1 MRRTILSFFSI
12 LVFLSLK
19 SQTSLNGFIRSEEGE
34 GIANA
39 SVQIMNSLK
48 GTSTN
53 KKGYFELRNI
63 EFPIVLKISAIG
75 FIEHIDTL
83 IKENQE
89 INISLVKQVYVADE
103 FIVSATR
110 AEKSDPFTYT
120 NISADELTEM
130 NIGRDVPY
138 ILNQTNSL
146 VATSDAGAGIGYT
159 GLRIRGV
166 DQTNINVTINGIAL
180 NDAESQN
187 VFWVDIPDFTSSLS
201 SVQIQRGIGTST
213 NGAGA
218 FGATINL
225 QTEEMN
231 VVPFAEI
238 GLAGG
243 SFNTMKGM
251 LSFGSGVINKYWTF
265 DGRVSMIN
273 SDGYVD
279 RATSDLRSYFLSSGF
294 NNGKTS
300 IKAIA
305 FGGTE
310 RTYQAWNGVDK
321 TTLENDRTFNSSGA
335 IENPDGSVSYYDNQI
350 DNYTQDHF
358 QIHLNHQ
365 VSKKFH
371 LNIAG
376 HYTYG
381 RGYFES
387 YHQSDFLS
395 SYGIPD
401 IVLGTDSFSTADII
415 DQAWLDNHYFG
426 FTYNLRYDV
435 PGFTVD
441 LGGGLSRYDG
451 DHFGE
456 ILWMDLPYADY
467 GQRYYLNN
475 ALKDDFNSYLKIA
488 KKVSPKIKTLFDVQ
502 FRVVSYK
509 VLGDAQYY
517 GNLDFSDRLNFVNPK
532 AGISYSIND
541 KQSAYYSLAL
551 AHREPNRNDYLNA
564 ENFNAKPERLFD
576 QELGYRYSFAG
587 LEFNSNAYFMYY
599 QDQLVLTG
607 EIDNVGAALR
617 SNVGRSYRAG
627 IELSAKINLL
637 NKLKW
642 SPNVTVSRNR
652 NLDFIFADEEGVL
665 NETESPLAYSP
676 EYIVNNAL
684 SYQLFKPLF
693 VTLYSY
699 FIGEQFLDNT
709 GREGS
714 ELNSYMYHDFRLE
727 YRSKFS
733 GIKSFSTFLNIN
745 NILDEKYS
753 SNGYM
758 WGDTPIFFPQ
768 AGINFMAGVNLAF

>member
-1 MRRTILSFFSI
+1 MSLTLLFCTCFL
-12 LVFLSLK
+12 LVR
-19 SQTSLNGFIRSEEGE
+19 SQKTVKGFILNEEGE
-34 GIANA
+34 GISNA
-39 SVQIMNSLK
+39 TVQIVNSLN
-48 GTSTN
+48 GTSSDN
-53 KKGYFELRNI
+53 DGFFELRNF

-75 FIEHIDTL
+75 YIDHIDTL
-83 IKENQE
+83 KKENE
-89 INISLVKQVYVADE
+89 TISIALIKQIYIADE

-110 AEKSDPFTYT
+110 AEKSHPFTYT
-120 NISADELTEM
+120 NISEAELAEM

-146 VATSDAGAGIGYT
+146 VAISDAGSGIGYT
-159 GLRIRGV
+159 GLRIRGI

-180 NDAESQN
+180 NDAESHN
-187 VFWVDIPDFTSSLS
+187 VFWVDIPDFASSLS

-243 SFNTMKGM
+243 SFNSMKGM

-273 SDGYVD
+273 SDGYID

-305 FGGTE
+305 FGGVE
-310 RTYQAWNGVDK
+310 RTYQAWNGIDK
-321 TTLENDRTFNSSGA
+321 TTLENDRTYNSSGE
-335 IENPDGSVSYYDNQI
+335 IKNPDGSVSFYDNQI

-358 QIHLNHQ
+358 QIHLNQ
-365 VSKKFH
+365 LISKRLH

-387 YHQSDFLS
+387 YHQSDYLS

-401 IVLGTDSFSTADII
+401 IIVGPDSFSTADII

-426 FTYNLRYDV
+426 FTYNVRYNV

-456 ILWMDLPYADY
+456 ILWMDLPYANY
-467 GQRYYLNN
+467 GQRYYFNN
-475 ALKDDFNSYLKIA
+475 ALKDDFNSYLKIT
-488 KKVSPKIKTLFDVQ
+488 KKISSKINTLFDVQ
-502 FRVVSYK
+502 WRIVSYK

-517 GNLDFSDRLNFVNPK
+517 GNLDFSDRLNFLNPK
-532 AGISYSIND
+532 AGLSFAINEN
-541 KQSAYYSLAL
+541 QSAYYSLAL

-564 ENFNAKPERLFD
+564 DNFNAKPERLFD

-587 LEFNSNAYFMYY
+587 LEFNSNVYFMYY
-599 QDQLVLTG
+599 EDQLVLTG
-607 EIDNVGAALR
+607 EIDNFGAALR
-617 SNVGRSYRAG
+617 SNVGKSYRAG
-627 IELSAKINLL
+627 VELSAKINLL
-637 NKLKW
+637 SKLKW
-642 SPNVTVSRNR
+642 SPNITFSRNR
-652 NLDFIFADEEGVL
+652 NLDFIFADEQGDL
-665 NETESPLAYSP
+665 TEVESSLAYSP

-684 SYQLFKPLF
+684 SYQVFKPVF

-699 FIGEQFLDNT
+699 LIGEQFLDNT
-709 GREGS
+709 GKEES
-714 ELNSYMYHDFRLE
+714 KLNSYMYHDLRLE
-727 YRSKFS
+727 YRTKMR
-733 GIKSFSTFLNIN
+733 GVNSFSTFLNIN
-745 NILDEKYS
+745 NVLDEKYS

-758 WGDTPIFFPQ
+758 WGDTAIFFPQ
-768 AGINFMAGVNLAF
+768 AGINFMAGINLAF